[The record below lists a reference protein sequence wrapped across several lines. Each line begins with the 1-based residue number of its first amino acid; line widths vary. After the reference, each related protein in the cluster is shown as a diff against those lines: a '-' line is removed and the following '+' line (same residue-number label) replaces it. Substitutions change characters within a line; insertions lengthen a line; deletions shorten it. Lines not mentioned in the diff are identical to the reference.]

1 MFFAVQDTGL
11 PEGVT
16 DIWKL
21 LHYKPWG
28 RFLLAGH
35 TRTDVYLVCSAG
47 AGVKLRGR
55 TTLEVKLRSCRQ
67 ESGAE
72 CWEKVCACMLTTHV
86 MGFCKLFFPYKEVI
100 ICQNDL
106 TCDTLLPIATIIHE
120 STSSALC
127 MYTLHYI

>member
-1 MFFAVQDTGL
+1 MSWEWRAFFAVQDTGL
-11 PEGVT
+11 QEGVT

-28 RFLLAGH
+28 GFLLAGH

-47 AGVKLRGR
+47 AGVKLRGK

-72 CWEKVCACMLTTHV
+72 LWEKVCACMLTTHLL
-86 MGFCKLFFPYKEVI
+86 GFLQAILSPKRSLFVRM
-100 ICQNDL
+100 
-106 TCDTLLPIATIIHE
+106 T
-120 STSSALC
+120 
-127 MYTLHYI
+127 